1 MARPAVV
8 FGLRE
13 AAASVDAV
21 VADEDASA
29 DTSAGASL
37 MAHTLG
43 LRRTPRGSRR
53 GGGARVEREEAI
65 LSDTTDPRVALSR
78 LRASIDNIDAALIYL
93 LAERFRSTTQVGH
106 LKAEHG
112 MPASD
117 PAREEQ
123 QIARLRALAADADL
137 DPAFAEKWF
146 NFVVAE
152 VIRHHT
158 AAADAR

>member
-1 MARPAVV
+1 
-8 FGLRE
+8 
-13 AAASVDAV
+13 
-21 VADEDASA
+21 
-29 DTSAGASL
+29 

-65 LSDTTDPRVALSR
+65 LSDTTAPRVALSR
-78 LRASIDNIDAALIYL
+78 LRARIDNIAAALIYL

-123 QIARLRALAADADL
+123 QIARLRALAAAARKIAL
-137 DPAFAEKWF
+137 ARIRAGKARAHIRQVSVPIRQVFAFPAVECAPS
-146 NFVVAE
+146 
-152 VIRHHT
+152 
-158 AAADAR
+158 